1 MLEGKLDDI
10 LFILSCLSFFFFFAK
25 SSKRTDVF
33 ENNLFLVTDFYKQK
47 LFHIF
52 E

>member
-1 MLEGKLDDI
+1 MLDGKLDDI
-10 LFILSCLSFFFFFAK
+10 LFILSCLFVSPREAK
-25 SSKRTDVF
+25 RKDVF
-33 ENNLFLVTDFYKQK
+33 EDSLFLVTDFYKEK